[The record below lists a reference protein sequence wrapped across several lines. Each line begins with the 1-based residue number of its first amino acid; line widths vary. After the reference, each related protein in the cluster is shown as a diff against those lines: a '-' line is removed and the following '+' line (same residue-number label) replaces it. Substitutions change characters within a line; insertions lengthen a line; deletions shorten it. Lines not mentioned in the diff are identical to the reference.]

1 MMTYPNLDPELVSVV
16 AAIPPLDLTDLV
28 AIREANDAAPE
39 PGQASALYEGV
50 DLQIVFAPGLNG
62 APDVPIRMMR
72 PTGASGVLPV
82 LLAMHGGGYVLGRA
96 QDFDYFC
103 LEAVRTLGIA
113 VANVEYRLAPE
124 TPFPGPLDDCIAALR
139 YVHQNAEALGVDPNR
154 MAVGG
159 SSAGGGLAAA
169 TVLRTRDE
177 GGPHIVFQ
185 LLLSPALDDRG
196 ATPSASR
203 ADDMPVLSLR
213 TGELV
218 WQHYLGAGYKGPDDP
233 TVSPYAAPARADD
246 LAGIPPTYIAAMEL
260 DPVRDEGLHYAFRL
274 LEAGVS
280 VELHSHPGTFH
291 GSAEF
296 APQAASSVRIL
307 RGMLDALG
315 RGLSA

>member
-1 MMTYPNLDPELVSVV
+1 MRYPNLDPELISVV
-16 AAIPPLDLTDLV
+16 AALPDLDITNLA
-28 AIREANDAAPE
+28 AIRESNDAPAE
-39 PGQASALYEGV
+39 PGQASGSYKGV
-50 DLQIVFAPGLNG
+50 DLQIVYAPGLNG

-72 PTGASGVLPV
+72 PTGAPGALPV
-82 LLAMHGGGYVLGRA
+82 LLAMHGGGFVLGRA

-124 TPFPGPLDDCIAALR
+124 TPFPGALDDCTAALR
-139 YVHQNAEALGVDPNR
+139 YLHENGEALGIAANR

-159 SSAGGGLAAA
+159 SSAGGGLAAGM
-169 TVLRTRDE
+169 VLRTRDE
-177 GGPHIVFQ
+177 GGPPIVFQ
-185 LLLSPALDDRG
+185 LLLSPALDDRPT
-196 ATPSASR
+196 TPSASR
-203 ADDMPVLSLR
+203 ADDMPVLSRR

-218 WQHYLGAGYKGPDDP
+218 WQHYLGAGYNGPDD
-233 TVSPYAAPARADD
+233 TAVSPYAAPARADD

-260 DPVRDEGLHYAFRL
+260 DPVRDQNIHYAFRL

-315 RGLSA
+315 RALSA